1 MTTDERTPTMTRTLS
16 RLLAAFAAL
25 TAAALLGATAYAA
38 LAAPASETIIRRET
52 APAAS
57 TTASTGTGSVADVY
71 RSAHASVVEI
81 TVTTSAAGG
90 PFGESSSGTATGS
103 GFVFDRQGHVV
114 TNQHVVDGAESV
126 KVTFANGKTYDA
138 TVVGADASTDLA
150 VLDVDAPASVLQPL
164 TLATGPVTVGSTV
177 VAIGSPFGLEDS
189 VTAGI
194 VSAVGRSIEAPNG
207 FTINGAIQTD
217 AAINH
222 GNSGGPLL
230 DLRGRVVGVNAQISS
245 ESGGN
250 DGVGFAIPAATVSS
264 IVDRLLADGAVEHAY
279 LGVGVSAAADGSGV
293 QVTEVRNGSAAADAG
308 LQVGDVITA
317 VAGDA
322 VRSPDDLQ
330 TTIDSKRPGEAV
342 LLRYVRDGST
352 RTTTARLGT
361 RAS

>member
-38 LAAPASETIIRRET
+38 LAAPTSETIVRRET

-71 RSAHASVVEI
+71 RTAHASVVEI

-90 PFGESSSGTATGS
+90 QFGESSGTATGS
-103 GFVFDRQGHVV
+103 GFVIDRQGHVV

-126 KVTFANGKTYDA
+126 RVTFSNGKTYDA

-150 VLDVDAPASVLQPL
+150 VLDVDAPASVLKPL
-164 TLATGPVTVGSTV
+164 TLATGTVTVGSTV

-207 FTINGAIQTD
+207 ITINGAIQTD

-293 QVTEVRNGSAAADAG
+293 QVTEVRNGSAAAAAG

-330 TTIDSKRPGEAV
+330 TAVDSKRPDEAV
-342 LLRYVRDGST
+342 LLRYVRDSST